1 MPSTLPACK
10 VMLVVSTLV
19 TDSLNCNWMIWDN
32 EALVALFAGVIILTV
47 GVIES
52 PVVKLSIVGVKAIPV
67 KVVIP
72 LLNAI
77 TYLVFE
83 ASGANGLKV

>member
-32 EALVALFAGVIILTV
+32 EEFVALFAGVVITTV
-47 GVIES
+47 GAVVSPPLPE
-52 PVVKLSIVGVKAIPV
+52 PVVKLK
-67 KVVIP
+67 
-72 LLNAI
+72 
-77 TYLVFE
+77 LVTV
-83 ASGANGLKV
+83 S